1 MKIDP
6 TANIRFAETANLIPT
21 PTLLR
26 LMGDIACHRPD
37 LTPDGLNVLARR
49 LESKAMEVS

>member
-6 TANIRFAETANLIPT
+6 TANIRFAEVANLIPT

-37 LTPDGLNVLARR
+37 LTSDGLNVLTRR